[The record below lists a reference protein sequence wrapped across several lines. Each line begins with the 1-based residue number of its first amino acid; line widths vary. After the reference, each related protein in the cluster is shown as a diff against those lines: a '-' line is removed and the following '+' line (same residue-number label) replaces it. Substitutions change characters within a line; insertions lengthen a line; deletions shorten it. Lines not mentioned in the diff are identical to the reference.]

1 MQKAIHLFNLAG
13 SGVSEVMPEFA
24 YLALI
29 KVTAEKQ
36 FVRLLNLDAEA
47 AAEELA
53 KLPSLNDKQPYL
65 FNIRYIV

>member
-1 MQKAIHLFNLAG
+1 
-13 SGVSEVMPEFA
+13 MPEFA